1 MRHSGP
7 LTPGLCGPRE
17 EPRWKGFPAES
28 DQQESWPLKGKSS
41 VQSHDPTGC
50 RGLCLDWPVAVIQG
64 SQTQSVGLAAGGTRD
79 NRSVQSLAMGPIGT
93 KPIWWWQMTAKWTQ
107 LPGEGLARSGRV
119 SKLLFPIILKT
130 KALIPFRNCSKKR
143 HGMTISFLD
152 QERNVKEMQ
161 DIIGQLWWG
170 AMDREAPQKKTKTR
184 EFPR

>member
-7 LTPGLCGPRE
+7 LAPGLCGPRE

-28 DQQESWPLKGKSS
+28 DSAELATEGEIIRPKPWPNRMWWSLAWLARSCDTREPNPECGM
-41 VQSHDPTGC
+41 
-50 RGLCLDWPVAVIQG
+50 
-64 SQTQSVGLAAGGTRD
+64 AAGGTRD
-79 NRSVQSLAMGPIGT
+79 SRTVQSPAMSPLGT

-152 QERNVKEMQ
+152 QESNVKEMQ
-161 DIIGQLWWG
+161 VIIGQLWWG
-170 AMDREAPQKKTKTR
+170 AVDRKAPQKKTKAR